1 MPDNKSKRGKA
12 DRNKVAG
19 NEGYEVNYFT
29 YKHGITRADA
39 RKLIKKV
46 GNDRAKLNR
55 AAAKL

>member
-1 MPDNKSKRGKA
+1 
-12 DRNKVAG
+12 VAKQAATTG
-19 NEGYEVNYFT
+19 NEGYEVNYFA

-39 RKLIKKV
+39 RKLIKSV